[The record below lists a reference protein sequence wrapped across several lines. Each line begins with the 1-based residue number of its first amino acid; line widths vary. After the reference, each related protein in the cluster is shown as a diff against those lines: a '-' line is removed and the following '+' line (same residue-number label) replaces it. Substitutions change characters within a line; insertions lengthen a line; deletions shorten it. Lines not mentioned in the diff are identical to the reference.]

1 MLLLTILLPAATII
15 SFDKKI
21 NIERFLYTPMEVHI
35 ESNLQNYCED

>member
-15 SFDKKI
+15 SYDKK

-35 ESNLQNYCED
+35 ESTPVFLQF